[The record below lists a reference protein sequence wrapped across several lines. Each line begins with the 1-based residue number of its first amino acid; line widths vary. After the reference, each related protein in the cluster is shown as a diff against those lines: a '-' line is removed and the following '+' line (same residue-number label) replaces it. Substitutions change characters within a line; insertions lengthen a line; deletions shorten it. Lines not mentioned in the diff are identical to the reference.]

1 MCCQRAWVGSSCRA
15 IRCWYGVWF
24 SVPVY
29 DRRSAVLSVGVLC
42 GAPRFKQDP
51 ASRLQ
56 EVEDEIE
63 RVRAL
68 QASFR
73 VPKAGP
79 APNDD
84 DAQVIIIKC
93 DFLAYVPTPA
103 RPEPSRSIR
112 FRSPPQDAVRWNARL
127 FEGGYASFH
136 SPAPYSLAH
145 VRPAFSRCQTIL
157 MQEGAR
163 DGTEGG
169 YGEDG

>member
-1 MCCQRAWVGSSCRA
+1 MACGFPCPCTTEGAQCLEL
-15 IRCWYGVWF
+15 
-24 SVPVY
+24 VY
-29 DRRSAVLSVGVLC
+29 SAA
-42 GAPRFKQDP
+42 APRFKQDP

-68 QASFR
+68 QASFQ

-93 DFLAYVPTPA
+93 GFLAYVPTPA